1 MGTLARGYGYDPVPL
16 NEDDGPSLEEQH
28 EPPAR
33 ILCGHRTRL
42 AVCCGAFGL
51 LVVVLALISL

>member
-1 MGTLARGYGYDPVPL
+1 MGTLGRGYGYDPVPL
-16 NEDDGPSLEEQH
+16 NEDDVSNLKEPH
-28 EPPAR
+28 EPPVR

-42 AVCCGAFGL
+42 AACCGAFGL